1 MVILQ
6 FLVAAAAF
14 AVLDTVW
21 LTSTSK
27 FYRRNLGPLLADK
40 PHLGYA
46 VVFYVLDIIGTG
58 LATMVGWL
66 VFR

>member
-14 AVLDTVW
+14 AVRDTAW